1 MLNKKLLYKGM
12 LLLSTA
18 GLLAAC
24 GTEDNT
30 DSEDTSGDTTE
41 ETTEEVTT
49 EEGTSE
55 ETAEDA
61 PEKPE
66 SLLIWVNDEEAQL
79 NAYDE
84 ITANFT
90 EEYGIDVEITPYN
103 MLEQTEGMSL
113 DAPSGQGPDLFFQPH
128 DRMGDIYLQGLAAEL
143 NLTEDQLSRLG
154 EYNEEAVNAFSY
166 EGAQY
171 GIPAVV
177 ETYGL
182 FINTDLVSE
191 APETMEDLTETA
203 AELTEGEQYG
213 FMMNAADL
221 YFTYPFIT
229 ADGGYIFA
237 QNEDGSYDTSDIG
250 LNTPEAVSAVERI
263 QGWYEDGL
271 MPQGTD
277 LEVAN
282 SLFQDGQLG
291 MIINGPWAIPDYKES
306 LGDSL
311 VAAELPT
318 QDGEPLNSFSGN
330 KGWLVNYYTEN
341 EYWATELA
349 LFMTNAESSETYYEV
364 AGELPAHT
372 AVEIEDEL
380 MAPIFAQ
387 TQNAHPMPNIPEMS
401 QVWEPI
407 NDALTFIQQGDD
419 VQEVLDEA
427 VSTIE
432 SEISLMGQ

>member
-1 MLNKKLLYKGM
+1 MLDKKLWYKGM

-24 GTEDNT
+24 GTGDNT

-41 ETTEEVTT
+41 EATT

-55 ETAEDA
+55 ETAENA

-66 SLLIWVNDEEAQL
+66 SLHIWVNDEEAQL

-128 DRMGDIYLQGLAAEL
+128 DRMGDIHLQGLAAEL
-143 NLTEDQLSRLG
+143 NLTDDQMERLG

-166 EGAQY
+166 DGAQY

-263 QGWYEDGL
+263 QGWFEDGL

-282 SLFQDGQLG
+282 SLFQDGQVG
-291 MIINGPWAIPDYKES
+291 MIINGPWAIPDYQEA

-311 VAAELPT
+311 MAAELPT

-407 NDALTFIQQGDD
+407 NDALTFVQQGDD

-427 VSTIE
+427 VEIIE
-432 SEISLMGQ
+432 SEISIMGQ

>member
-1 MLNKKLLYKGM
+1 MIDKKLWYKGM

-18 GLLAAC
+18 GVLAAC
-24 GTEDNT
+24 GTGDNT

-41 ETTEEVTT
+41 ETSEDTTT
-49 EEGTSE
+49 EG
-55 ETAEDA
+55 ETASQDT

-66 SLLIWVNDEEAQL
+66 SLHIWVNDEEAQL
-79 NAYDE
+79 NAYEE
-84 ITANFT
+84 ITSNFT
-90 EEYGIDVEITPYN
+90 EEHGIEVEITPYS

-128 DRMGDIYLQGLAAEL
+128 DRMGDIHLQGLAAEL
-143 NLTEDQLSRLG
+143 ELTDDQMERLG
-154 EYNEEAVNAFSY
+154 EYNEDAVTAFSY

-182 FINTDLVSE
+182 FINTDLVDE
-191 APETMEDLTETA
+191 VPETMEELTQTA

-263 QGWYEDGL
+263 QGWFEDGL

-282 SLFQDGQLG
+282 SLFMDGQVG
-291 MIINGPWAIPDYKES
+291 MIINGPWAIPDYQEA

-311 VAAELPT
+311 MVAELPT

-330 KGWLVNYYTEN
+330 KGWLVNYYSEDQH
-341 EYWATELA
+341 WATELA
-349 LFMTNAESSETYYEV
+349 LYMTNAESSETYYEV

-387 TQNAHPMPNIPEMS
+387 TQNAHPMPNIPEMQ
-401 QVWEPI
+401 QVWEPM

>member
-1 MLNKKLLYKGM
+1 MLEKKLWYKGL

-24 GTEDNT
+24 GTGDNS
-30 DSEDTSGDTTE
+30 DSEDTSGDT
-41 ETTEEVTT
+41 
-49 EEGTSE
+49 SE
-55 ETAEDA
+55 DTASNEI
-61 PEKPE
+61 PEKPDT
-66 SLLIWVNDEEAQL
+66 LKVWVNDEEAQL

-84 ITANFT
+84 ITSNFT
-90 EEYGIDVEITPYN
+90 EEHGIEIEITPYS

-128 DRMGDIYLQGLAAEL
+128 DRMGDIHLQGLAAEL
-143 NLTEDQLSRLG
+143 ELTDDQMDRLG
-154 EYNEEAVNAFSY
+154 EYNEEAVTAFSY

-182 FINTDLVSE
+182 FINTDLVEE
-191 APETMEDLTETA
+191 APETIEDLTQTA
-203 AELTEGEQYG
+203 ADLTEGEQYG

-250 LNTPEAVSAVERI
+250 LNTPEAVESVESI
-263 QGWYEDGL
+263 QSWFEDGL

-282 SLFQDGQLG
+282 SLFMDGQVG
-291 MIINGPWAIPDYKES
+291 MIINGPWAIPDYETA

-311 VAAELPT
+311 MVAELPSK
-318 QDGEPLNSFSGN
+318 DGEQLTSFSGN
-330 KGWLVNYYTEN
+330 KGWLVNYYTDN
-341 EYWATELA
+341 QYWATELA
-349 LFMTNAESSETYYEV
+349 LFMTNAESSETYYDV

-387 TQNAHPMPNIPEMS
+387 TKNAHPMPNISEMS
-401 QVWEPI
+401 QVWDPMG
-407 NDALTFIQQGDD
+407 DALQFIQQGDD

-427 VSTIE
+427 VQTIE